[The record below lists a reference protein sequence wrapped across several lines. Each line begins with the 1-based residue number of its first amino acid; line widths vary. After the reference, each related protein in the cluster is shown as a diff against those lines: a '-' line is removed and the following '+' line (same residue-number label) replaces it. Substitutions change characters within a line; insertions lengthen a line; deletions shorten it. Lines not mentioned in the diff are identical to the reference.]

1 MKFVDDLYKLYRDQL
16 TGNDEDTVE
25 IVLSLFADHTRED
38 LMHLIQKMSDEEL
51 FQMVS
56 LYVVEAIKRKMVE
69 DGILRLTDYKIPL
82 IRISIDSSS

>member
-38 LMHLIQKMSDEEL
+38 LMHLIQQISDEEL

-82 IRISIDSSS
+82 DPNIH